1 VAVDPLLTPWSGD
14 AYRHVPAGL
23 DVDVLDFR
31 YAGQAGDNR
40 WNVAGEPTL
49 YLASDRGVVIAE
61 FARHLSV
68 NIVHGIEQRA
78 TVRQIYRLRIA
89 VAHLLDLRDHRVL
102 DALSIDNAPHCFLDP
117 QLGRGTARAVRST
130 TAAQAMLVPSVA
142 FLDDPER
149 WVAMLFLE
157 KLPPDPRQFIR
168 AVEALGTFH
177 LD

>member
-31 YAGQAGDNR
+31 YAGHAGDNR

-68 NIVHGIEQRA
+68 NIVPGIEQRA

-102 DALSIDNAPHCFLDP
+102 DALSIDNAPTVSSIHSSV
-117 QLGRGTARAVRST
+117 GARRAPFVLRQRRKLCSSRPWPSWTTRS
-130 TAAQAMLVPSVA
+130 AGWQCCS
-142 FLDDPER
+142 
-149 WVAMLFLE
+149 
-157 KLPPDPRQFIR
+157 
-168 AVEALGTFH
+168 
-177 LD
+177 